1 MQLNLVAHFEK
12 TGIGKMSFCKEQKK
26 SAAFAT
32 DLFGRGRR
40 TLSPRSTLVGQD
52 GSTVPKGTVFT
63 AVLFSSFCKKR
74 IKKSAAFA
82 TDLFGRGR
90 RTLSPRSTLVGQD
103 GSTVPKG
110 TVFTA
115 VLFSSFCKKRIKKS
129 AAFAT
134 DLFGRGRRTL
144 SPRSTLVGQDGSTVP
159 KGTVFTAVLFS
170 SFCKKRIKKSAAFA
184 TDLFGRGRRTRTL
197 NKGFGDPRVTI
208 TPYP

>member
-12 TGIGKMSFCKEQKK
+12 TGIGKMSFYKEQKK
-26 SAAFAT
+26 SAAFAA

-74 IKKSAAFA
+74 IKKIGCFRNRP
-82 TDLFGRGR
+82 FGRGR

-115 VLFSSFCKKRIKKS
+115 VLFSSFCKKRIKKIGC
-129 AAFAT
+129 FRNRP
-134 DLFGRGRRTL
+134 FGRPTL
-144 SPRSTLVGQDGSTVP
+144 SESEH
-159 KGTVFTAVLFS
+159 FTETEEWLF
-170 SFCKKRIKKSAAFA
+170 FFR
-184 TDLFGRGRRTRTL
+184 L
-197 NKGFGDPRVTI
+197 
-208 TPYP
+208 

>member
-1 MQLNLVAHFEK
+1 MQLNLVAFLKNSELENVILQEANK
-12 TGIGKMSFCKEQKK
+12 KIGCFCNRP
-26 SAAFAT
+26 
-32 DLFGRGRR
+32 FGRGRR

-90 RTLSPRSTLVGQD
+90 RTLSPRSTLVGQG

-134 DLFGRGRRTL
+134 DLL
-144 SPRSTLVGQDGSTVP
+144 
-159 KGTVFTAVLFS
+159 
-170 SFCKKRIKKSAAFA
+170 
-184 TDLFGRGRRTRTL
+184 GRGRRTRTL

>member
-74 IKKSAAFA
+74 KKIGCFRNRP
-82 TDLFGRGR
+82 FGRGR

-134 DLFGRGRRTL
+134 DLFGRPTL
-144 SPRSTLVGQDGSTVP
+144 SESEH
-159 KGTVFTAVLFS
+159 FTETEEWLF
-170 SFCKKRIKKSAAFA
+170 FFR
-184 TDLFGRGRRTRTL
+184 L
-197 NKGFGDPRVTI
+197 
-208 TPYP
+208 

>member
-12 TGIGKMSFCKEQKK
+12 TGIGKMSFSKEQKK
-26 SAAFAT
+26 SAAFAA

-63 AVLFSSFCKKR
+63 AVLFSSFCKKQR
-74 IKKSAAFA
+74 KKSAAFA
-82 TDLFGRGR
+82 ADLFGRGR

-115 VLFSSFCKKRIKKS
+115 VLFSSFCKKQRKKS
-129 AAFAT
+129 AAFAA
-134 DLFGRGRRTL
+134 DLLADPHFRNPNIL
-144 SPRSTLVGQDGSTVP
+144 P
-159 KGTVFTAVLFS
+159 KRKNGYFS
-170 SFCKKRIKKSAAFA
+170 LDYRKQ
-184 TDLFGRGRRTRTL
+184 
-197 NKGFGDPRVTI
+197 
-208 TPYP
+208 

>member
-52 GSTVPKGTVFT
+52 GSTMPKGTVFT

-74 IKKSAAFA
+74 IKKSVAFA
-82 TDLFGRGR
+82 ADLFGRGR

-115 VLFSSFCKKRIKKS
+115 ILFSSFCKKQRKNRLLLQPTFLADPHFRNPNI
-129 AAFAT
+129 
-134 DLFGRGRRTL
+134 L
-144 SPRSTLVGQDGSTVP
+144 P
-159 KGTVFTAVLFS
+159 KRKNGYFS
-170 SFCKKRIKKSAAFA
+170 LDYRKQ
-184 TDLFGRGRRTRTL
+184 
-197 NKGFGDPRVTI
+197 
-208 TPYP
+208 